1 MPPPRQP
8 LSIAFHS
15 SPANPGYEQLLN
27 DGASDKVRRL
37 DERARQRGIES
48 LNPKTNLLA
57 RIGTEFNKQGRVTK
71 NGYGVLH
78 LPWLAQANPG
88 WAEMIRG
95 EVEEIRKAIKQTHG
109 VALKYLIWAGMGG
122 SAEDK
127 AFYLSAGLLKPRVR
141 VYLLDSTDPAKLR
154 AILDHIEKID
164 KQPLA
169 KALRKCLVV
178 GMAMG
183 MTSYEP
189 VVNLEKLDELYG
201 KLKIPNQTNFI
212 YMTLPGSVLDRFASS
227 RGFRRVELQPD
238 NGNSTAGRHSG
249 PLTRG
254 SLYPLA
260 LNGCNLDAWM
270 KATFLGDA
278 EIDAAFRLAG
288 FIEANAAAGRDKLTL
303 FLPAPWHGGAIWTKQ
318 DFEESLGK
326 SEKIGIKVAINEK
339 LKLVNYWSPK
349 EPQQDRCFLVVN
361 VAGLKNPDTAKV
373 AALRRAGYPLAVLKL
388 SGQAAVAR
396 YMQFIHYVVFGLG
409 YLRKMNFV
417 TQPGVE
423 LYKKIAAEIH
433 AQSQR
438 KGGIQATS
446 AWKGFE
452 SAECRVRWR
461 GGLTVNFDPLCR
473 LGLLDDGD
481 LRCEN
486 GNAAAIF
493 AKALGALVPSGKVSY
508 GELTYFGDTR
518 YNPSGKRFLAAMN
531 AAADTLFRSRLKM
544 PADVYEGPAMNH
556 SYHEMIIGYG
566 HGLSIPILSERQA
579 SIKRVGYTADYHQAQ
594 WLATQ
599 QALHERGRAVI
610 PMTTRDLSDKSC
622 QTVKEFFSEVAHRLP
637 RRRG

>member
-15 SPANPGYEQLLN
+15 SSPNPGYDQLVN
-27 DGASDKVRRL
+27 DRVLEKVRQL
-37 DERARQRGIES
+37 DQRARERGLES
-48 LNPKTNLLA
+48 LKPLSNVLT
-57 RIGTEFNKQGRVTK
+57 RIGTEYDKQGRVTK

-78 LPWLAQANPG
+78 LPWRAQENPG
-88 WAEMIRG
+88 WADMIRS
-95 EVEEIRKAIKQTHG
+95 EVEEIRRGIKQAHG

-154 AILDHIEKID
+154 AILDHIEQID
-164 KQPLA
+164 KQPPA

-189 VVNLEKLDELYG
+189 VLNLDKLDALYR
-201 KLKIPNQTNFI
+201 KLKIPNQSNFI
-212 YMTLPGSVLDRFASS
+212 YMTLPGSILDRFASA
-227 RGFRRVELQPD
+227 RGFRRVELQLD

-260 LNGCNLDAWM
+260 LNGCNLDTWIRSSC
-270 KATFLGDA
+270 LGES
-278 EIDAAFRLAG
+278 EIDAAFHLAG
-288 FIEANAAAGRDKLTL
+288 FIEANRSAGRDKLTL
-303 FLPAPWHGGAIWTKQ
+303 FLPAPWRGGAIWTKQ

-326 SEKIGIKVAINEK
+326 SQKVGIKVAINEK

-349 EPQQDRCFLVVN
+349 EASQDRCFLVVN
-361 VAGLKNPDTAKV
+361 VAGLRNPDTAKV

-388 SGQAAVAR
+388 SGQAPVAR

-409 YLRKMNFV
+409 CLRKMNFV

-423 LYKKIAAEIH
+423 LYKKIAAELH
-433 AQSQR
+433 AEAQR
-438 KGGIQATS
+438 KGDIQTTS
-446 AWKGFE
+446 AWKRFE
-452 SAECRVRWR
+452 SADCRVRWR

-473 LGLLDDGD
+473 LGLLDEAD
-481 LRCEN
+481 LHCEN

-493 AKALGALVPSGKVSY
+493 AKALGALVRSGTVSY

-518 YNPSGKRFLAAMN
+518 YNPSGKRLLSTMN

-566 HGLSIPILSERQA
+566 HGLSIPILSEKQA
-579 SIKRVGYTADYHQAQ
+579 AIKRIGYAADYHQAQ

-610 PMTTRDLSDKSC
+610 PMTIRDLSDKSC
-622 QTVKEFFSEVAHRLP
+622 QTVKEFFSEVAQRLP
-637 RRRG
+637 RRRR

>member
-15 SPANPGYEQLLN
+15 SSPHPGYDQLVN
-27 DGASDKVRRL
+27 DRVIEKVRQL
-37 DERARQRGIES
+37 DRRARERGLKS
-48 LNPKTNLLA
+48 LKPMSNVLT
-57 RIGTEFNKQGRVTK
+57 RIGTEYDKQGRVTK

-78 LPWLAQANPG
+78 LPWRAQENPG
-88 WAEMIRG
+88 WADMIG
-95 EVEEIRKAIKQTHG
+95 SEVDDIRRSIKQAHG
-109 VALKYLIWAGMGG
+109 VALKYVIWVGMGG

-141 VYLLDSTDPAKLR
+141 IYLLDSTDPAKLR
-154 AILDHIEKID
+154 AILDHIEQID
-164 KQPLA
+164 RQPLA

-189 VVNLEKLDELYG
+189 VLNLEKLDELYR
-201 KLKIPNQTNFI
+201 KLKIPNQSNFI
-212 YMTLPGSVLDRFASS
+212 YMTLPGSILDRFASA
-227 RGFRRVELQPD
+227 RGFRRVELQLD

-270 KATFLGDA
+270 KASSLSDA
-278 EIDAAFRLAG
+278 EIDSALRLAG
-288 FIEANAAAGRDKLTL
+288 FIQANAAAGRDKLTL
-303 FLPAPWHGGAIWTKQ
+303 FLPASWHGGAIWTKQ

-349 EPQQDRCFLVVN
+349 EPLQDRCFLVVN
-361 VAGLKNPDTAKV
+361 VSGARNPDAAKV
-373 AALRRAGYPLAVLKL
+373 AALRRAGYPLTVLKL
-388 SGQAAVAR
+388 SGQAPVAR

-409 YLRKMNFV
+409 CLRKMNFV

-423 LYKKIAAEIH
+423 LYKKIAAELY
-433 AQSQR
+433 AEAQR
-438 KGGIQATS
+438 KGDIQATS
-446 AWKGFE
+446 AWKHFE

-461 GGLTVNFDPLCR
+461 GGLSVNFDPLCR
-473 LGLLDDGD
+473 LGLLDEAD
-481 LRCEN
+481 LHCEN
-486 GNAAAIF
+486 GNATAIF
-493 AKALGALVPSGKVSY
+493 AKALGALVRSGKVSY
-508 GELTYFGDTR
+508 GDLTYFGDTR
-518 YNPSGKRFLAAMN
+518 YNPSGKRLLSAMN
-531 AAADTLFRSRLKM
+531 AAADRVFRSRLKM

-579 SIKRVGYTADYHQAQ
+579 AIKRIGYTTDYHQAQ

-599 QALHERGRAVI
+599 QALHERRRAVI
-610 PMTTRDLSDKSC
+610 PMTIRDLSDKSC
-622 QTVKEFFSEVAHRLP
+622 QTVKEFFSEVAQRLP